1 MRGVCR
7 VHPKGPAGPRRWRR
21 IMFPEVPPGNTIED
35 LSGAKPKDPH
45 QTQLDS
51 GWAGHA
57 GFRQCSGEC
66 TVSRTQPLQCPP
78 ACVPSHP
85 PPLSWLSLD
94 PLPEACGRGSKGDEG
109 R

>member
-51 GWAGHA
+51 GWAGTPVFA
-57 GFRQCSGEC
+57 S
-66 TVSRTQPLQCPP
+66 
-78 ACVPSHP
+78 A
-85 PPLSWLSLD
+85 
-94 PLPEACGRGSKGDEG
+94 
-109 R
+109 